1 MTQALARTTPQ
12 RTILEI
18 NVEHLNNV
26 WPVVD
31 AWAPGAGF
39 NLLLE
44 QGTHRLYQKGTGFL
58 VAPMMLD
65 LELQNG
71 RLVLQSWVRSNLFV
85 RIMALFMLPA
95 EMNIQPGG
103 FRAVLPR
110 NIARGKVNEL
120 LTKLGAPPIQ

>member
-18 NVEHLNNV
+18 NVEHLNV
-26 WPVVD
+26 WPIVD
-31 AWAPGAGF
+31 AWAPGAGY
-39 NLLLE
+39 NLVTGGGE
-44 QGTHRLYQKGTGFL
+44 HRVYQKGMGFL

-65 LELQNG
+65 LQLSNG
-71 RLVLQSWVRSNLFV
+71 RLVLQAYLRMGLFV

-110 NIARGKVNEL
+110 KMARGKVNEL
-120 LTKLGAPPIQ
+120 LTKLGAPPIE